1 MTNHYINNNVTII
14 KQTSLE
20 NCRSKKIYHAPI
32 QKASKDYGIMS
43 DNSTAK
49 IFFSAED
56 MKLTKNRAI

>member
-49 IFFSAED
+49 IFSQL
-56 MKLTKNRAI
+56 KI